1 MKIFTINKNKINQQ
15 KYKMWIENNE
25 YCKDKNYEKMRIENL
40 SQLAVTFQVEN
51 VAD

>member
-1 MKIFTINKNKINQQ
+1 
-15 KYKMWIENNE
+15 
-25 YCKDKNYEKMRIENL
+25 MRIENL